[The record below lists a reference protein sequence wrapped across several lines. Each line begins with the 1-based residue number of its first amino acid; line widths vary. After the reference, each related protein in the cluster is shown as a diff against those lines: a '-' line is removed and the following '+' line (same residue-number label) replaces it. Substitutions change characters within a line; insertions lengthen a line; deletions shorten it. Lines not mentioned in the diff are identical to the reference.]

1 MPENLIE
8 FRHSKGM
15 LGQPYPQPFAASKG
29 IPDRFKRLPPELTVD
44 GQQVDT
50 VKKCPPFVDAMSSG
64 YLIPI
69 IADVEFTMT
78 AQGLEY
84 KSNVPVVDFHDS
96 RQLTG
101 ESPQQMSIIKIVSPW
116 IVRTPPGYSCLF
128 TQPLNRFDI
137 PFQALAG
144 VVETDKYYFEIN
156 FPMLCLLN
164 PGQSFTLK
172 RGTPI
177 IQVIPFKRDAWTSN
191 CGLAD
196 DAERNVWNET
206 GPREGRYKAHYW
218 ERKDYE

>member
-15 LGQPYPQPFAASKG
+15 LGHPYPQPFAASKG

-78 AQGLEY
+78 AQGLEF

-116 IVRTPPGYSCLF
+116 IVRTPPGY
-128 TQPLNRFDI
+128 
-137 PFQALAG
+137 
-144 VVETDKYYFEIN
+144 
-156 FPMLCLLN
+156 
-164 PGQSFTLK
+164 
-172 RGTPI
+172 
-177 IQVIPFKRDAWTSN
+177 
-191 CGLAD
+191 
-196 DAERNVWNET
+196 
-206 GPREGRYKAHYW
+206 
-218 ERKDYE
+218 